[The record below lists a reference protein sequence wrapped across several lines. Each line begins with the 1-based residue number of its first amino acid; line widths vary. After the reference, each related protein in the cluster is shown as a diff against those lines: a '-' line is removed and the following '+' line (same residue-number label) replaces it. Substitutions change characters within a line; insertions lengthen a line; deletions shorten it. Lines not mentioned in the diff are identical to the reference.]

1 MDFTNK
7 QPMHPELK
15 RLFEIEQ
22 KMKDLEY
29 YKPPSQVIRSSRLED
44 DFEEKKYVDMEIKDI
59 QQELMCLYG
68 YDDELFLKVAK
79 ILKYPNG
86 NIDEKVPTAKE
97 AKNFF
102 KKMVKKQE
110 ASK

>member
-29 YKPPSQVIRSSRLED
+29 YKPPSQVIRSSRLKY
-44 DFEEKKYVDMEIKDI
+44 FEEKKYVDMEIKDI

>member
-1 MDFTNK
+1 MSYVAEPF
-7 QPMHPELK
+7 HSL
-15 RLFEIEQ
+15 L
-22 KMKDLEY
+22 L
-29 YKPPSQVIRSSRLED
+29 SQVNKRVLSPH
-44 DFEEKKYVDMEIKDI
+44 
-59 QQELMCLYG
+59 
-68 YDDELFLKVAK
+68 DELFLKVAK

-110 ASK
+110 EKK